1 MEGSQTEL
9 AGRQGPKVAFH
20 PELERAGL
28 RSQAQL
34 GRKSLYDHLAA
45 V

>member
-9 AGRQGPKVAFH
+9 AGREGQEVAFH

-34 GRKSLYDHLAA
+34 GGKSLYDHLAA